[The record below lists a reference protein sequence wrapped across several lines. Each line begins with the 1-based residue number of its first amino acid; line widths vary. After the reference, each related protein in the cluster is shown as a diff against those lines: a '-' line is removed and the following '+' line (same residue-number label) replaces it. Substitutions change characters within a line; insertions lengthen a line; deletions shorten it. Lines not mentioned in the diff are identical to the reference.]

1 MRTLA
6 SLGMGEGQLCSC
18 AVVVRCWRWG
28 CAGANESIAFFWQ
41 KDARNGWGE
50 GESILVIAG
59 GFVGGEERK
68 KERMNQSICRK
79 QVMRREVA

>member
-28 CAGANESIAFFWQ
+28 CVGANESNCFVWRRDV
-41 KDARNGWGE
+41 KKNGRGKERGYWLLQE
-50 GESILVIAG
+50 GLLLEKI
-59 GFVGGEERK
+59 
-68 KERMNQSICRK
+68 ERMNK
-79 QVMRREVA
+79 